1 MRGKADGKGMWE
13 ERPGE
18 IDEVNGD
25 QGGGG
30 EILGKRDKKRG
41 GEEWGQCLGSN
52 DGE

>member
-18 IDEVNGD
+18 ID
-25 QGGGG
+25 GGG

-41 GEEWGQCLGSN
+41 AEEWGQCLGSN